1 MLRSGIRAFLVSM
14 AVAIAGTSAAHGAVL
29 ADCRFAGG
37 GGDGLARGFYLSAFP
52 GNTVDTVT
60 LGHRSAV
67 SGDRTIRLT
76 MRLNNYAGPVLA
88 VAETTT
94 YVDDDMSPTIFRFDG
109 RAVPPGFLLA
119 FTQQVIDGDDN
130 VLYDVGTGTCT
141 NITQTHG
148 TAAPL
153 DDFRRA
159 TVGIMVTGSS
169 VDLTNVATFGCPFDP
184 QYDTETVGGD
194 GLVVESYPGTSLRTV
209 ELRLKTSTF
218 SIKSVELKARLTR
231 FDGPLVGTAIVVLD
245 PNFPTTSSVFNFGLL
260 PVPAGARLT
269 FVLTQLSG
277 DGELSYD
284 VGFDNCD
291 NVYRVHDTSLEPS
304 LPRAGAVGMKIT
316 GDVGSATPIPAVEYF
331 HAGFGHYFM
340 TAQADEIAG
349 LDGGAYGGAFA
360 RTGREFDVFD
370 GPVNGAI
377 PVCRF
382 FTVTFAPKSSHFYTA
397 DPVECA
403 GVKENPNWQYEKI
416 AFYVRRY
423 DAGCPAGF
431 AQVYRLYNN
440 GMSGAPNHRY
450 TTDLA
455 LYGTFANT
463 QGWAPEGVR
472 FCAVP

>member
-1 MLRSGIRAFLVSM
+1 MLRSGFHAVLVS
-14 AVAIAGTSAAHGAVL
+14 VALAIVGTVAAHGAVL

-60 LGHRSAV
+60 LGHRSAT
-67 SGDRTIRLT
+67 SGERTIRLT
-76 MRLNNYAGPVLA
+76 MRLLNYAGPVLA
-88 VAETTT
+88 VAETVTF
-94 YVDDDMSPTIFRFDG
+94 VNDEMSPTIFRFDG
-109 RAVPPGFLLA
+109 RAVAPGLVLA
-119 FTQQVIDGDDN
+119 FTQEVVAGDPN
-130 VLYDVGTGTCT
+130 VLYDVGTGTCA
-141 NITQTHG
+141 NITQTQG
-148 TAAPL
+148 SDAPF
-153 DDFRRA
+153 DVFRRA

-169 VDLTNVATFGCPFDP
+169 EDLTNVTTFGCPFDP
-184 QYDTETVGGD
+184 QYDTEAAAGD
-194 GLVVESYPGTSLRTV
+194 GLVVESYPGTALRTV
-209 ELRLKTSTF
+209 RLRLKTTTF
-218 SIKSVELKARLTR
+218 SIKSVELEARLTQ
-231 FDGPLVGTAIVVLD
+231 FDGPLVGRAIAVLD
-245 PNFPTTSSVFNFGLL
+245 PAAASSSTLFNFGLL

-284 VGFDNCD
+284 VGFLNCD
-291 NVYRVHDTSLEPS
+291 GVYRVNDTSVV
-304 LPRAGAVGMKIT
+304 PRQPRGGAVGMSIT
-316 GDVGSATPIPAVEYF
+316 GDVGSPTPTAAVEYF

-360 RTGREFDVFD
+360 RTGREFEVFD

-403 GVKENPNWQYEKI
+403 GVKENPDWQYEKI

-431 AQVYRLYNN
+431 APVYRLYNN

-455 LYGTFANT
+455 LYGTFVNAN
-463 QGWAPEGVR
+463 GWAAEGVR
-472 FCAVP
+472 FCASL